1 MSLMNYRSLVFKRII
16 EILAVVLLLGGCA
29 TQPQHVTQQPPGA
42 TPEGVTAPQQLALV
56 SNIAVEEKEDAVRVV
71 IKGSAPLTYEVTQAE
86 SPLRLI
92 IDVAE
97 ARLAISGEP
106 IPVHMGVVSE
116 IVPSE
121 LEKEG
126 KKCARVEIAMNN
138 TAHYEVLP
146 TENDLWIDFP
156 KPLPAVKKAEKV
168 FDVIIDDTNKDYAQV
183 DIKAD
188 GTIENF
194 NSFNL
199 RKPTRLVIDFSKLTL
214 LASVKERVS
223 TCPLIKKVRW
233 GEHADYLRMVFE
245 SPLNELPTF
254 EIVPTSQ
261 GATVFF
267 GTGFEGRKSQLMS
280 MTPSVAQSSESLVP
294 SPETKSEET
303 PVKPKTEEAK
313 KDEVAA
319 SPVTP
324 FPIDSDYGHLEK
336 TAKAEEAKKDEAMP
350 SPATPFPID
359 SDYGHLE
366 KTAKG
371 EVQPATPPAEVTPVA
386 KEKGPKYTGTR
397 ISLDFKDADIRNI
410 LRLIAEVSNLNIV
423 AGDDVQGTVTI
434 KLNDVPWDQ
443 ALDVILLSNNLG
455 KSLDGNILRIAP
467 FDKLEKQRKDALA
480 ATESQ
485 AKLEPLKKALIPI
498 SYAQAS
504 QLKPVIQNS
513 KVLSPRGSIEV
524 DQRTNTL
531 IVMDIQKNIEE
542 ARTIVDNLD
551 TPIPQ
556 VLIEAKIIQINPTYT
571 KELGVSWGGDLN
583 TTASGGAIGAG
594 GDVSGSG
601 STGVTTSQSILDLAP
616 TTIGP
621 GVGAS
626 LAWGFFRK
634 NFNIFNKIAA
644 LEKEEKLEVISSPR
658 VMTLDNQE
666 ALVEQGTEVPY
677 LKIDTQAAAGTATSN
692 IATTEFKKVTLSL
705 KVVPHVTPDGSVMMD
720 IEAKKDQVSSQLG
733 AGGQPGIDTRKAVT
747 KVLVRSG
754 DTVVIGGI
762 YEDTNRDVRNSVPFF
777 GRIPIL
783 NFIFKG
789 TTKKREKTEMI
800 IFITPTIIT
809 IPKKSPEMV
818 LTPIS

>member
-1 MSLMNYRSLVFKRII
+1 MSLMKYRGLVFKRIF

-29 TQPQHVTQQPPGA
+29 TQPQPVTQQPPEA
-42 TPEGVTAPQQLALV
+42 TSEGVTTPQQLALV
-56 SNIAVEEKEDAVRVV
+56 SNIAVEEKGDAVRVV

-92 IDVAE
+92 IDVAD

-106 IPVHMGVVSE
+106 IPVSKGVVSE

-126 KKCARVEIAMNN
+126 KNFARVEIEMNN

-156 KPLPAVKKAEKV
+156 APLPAVKKAEKV
-168 FDVIIDDTNKDYAQV
+168 FDVIIDDTNKDYAHV
-183 DIKAD
+183 DIIAD
-188 GTIENF
+188 GIIESF

-199 RKPTRLVIDFSKLTL
+199 PKPTRVVMDFPKLTL

-223 TCPLIKKVRW
+223 AGPLIKKVRL
-233 GEHADYLRMVFE
+233 GEHPDYMRLVFE
-245 SPLNELPTF
+245 SSLSESPAF
-254 EIVPTSQ
+254 EVVPTAQ
-261 GATVFF
+261 GATIFF

-280 MTPSVAQSSESLVP
+280 MTGSAAAASSV
-294 SPETKSEET
+294 T
-303 PVKPKTEEAK
+303 PAPEAK
-313 KDEVAA
+313 LEAQ
-319 SPVTP
+319 PTTITP
-324 FPIDSDYGHLEK
+324 
-336 TAKAEEAKKDEAMP
+336 
-350 SPATPFPID
+350 PATPAMEKETQGEAAIPPGEK
-359 SDYGHLE
+359 SSEAPAEKPEQAPAKEQEVSAKVAQGE
-366 KTAKG
+366 KTTQSA
-371 EVQPATPPAEVTPVA
+371 EAEVTPVA
-386 KEKGPKYTGTR
+386 KEKTSKYTGSR

-410 LRLIAEVSNLNIV
+410 LRLIAEVSNLNVV
-423 AGDDVQGTVTI
+423 AGDDVEGTVTI

-455 KSLDGNILRIAP
+455 KSLEGNILRIAP
-467 FDKLEKQRKDALA
+467 IDKIEKQRKDALA
-480 ATESQ
+480 AKESE
-485 AKLEPLKKALIPI
+485 AKLEPLKKGLIPI

-504 QLKPVIQNS
+504 QLRPVIQNS
-513 KVLSPRGSIEV
+513 KVLSSRGSIEV

-531 IVMDIQKNIEE
+531 IVIDIERNLEE
-542 ARTIVDNLD
+542 VRAIINNLD
-551 TPIPQ
+551 TPTPQ

-571 KELGVSWGGDLN
+571 KELGVTWSGDFKTTAGGGDL
-583 TTASGGAIGAG
+583 GVAG
-594 GDVSGSG
+594 RDVSN
-601 STGVTTSQSILDLAP
+601 TGGTVINTGPVVDLAP
-616 TTIGP
+616 STIGP

-626 LAWGFFRK
+626 MALGYFRD
-634 NFNIFNKIAA
+634 NFNIFSKIAA
-644 LEKEEKLEVISSPR
+644 MEKDEKLEVISSPR

-677 LKIDTQAAAGTATSN
+677 LELDTQSSQTTSL
-692 IATTEFKKVTLSL
+692 ATTEFKKVTLSL
-705 KVVPHVTPDGSVMMD
+705 KVIPHVTPDESVIMD
-720 IEAKKDQVSSQLG
+720 IEAKKDQVSAQLG
-733 AGGQPGIDTRKAVT
+733 AGDQPGVDTRKAIT

-783 NFIFKG
+783 SFIFKG

-809 IPKKSPEMV
+809 IPRKPPEMV
-818 LTPIS
+818 LSPVVS